1 LTKALERRRA
11 VRMHVRIPRCRM
23 DLFPRS
29 FLLVFAELAVGGFF
43 CLSLPPFHEID
54 RGYYKSCSV
63 VYLSSGLLALTG
75 RVTLLFGRRAFGGS
89 PAEIFEIILWFLFLV
104 AATGYLWSLWGEYV
118 ILRARLFA
126 ATWMLGSVALI
137 VAAEA
142 YRRAPLLSVEA
153 LLYPL
158 TFLNSALVLGTASAG
173 MLLGHWYLI
182 DRDLSLDPL
191 NRMLSMYVFSLR
203 AQVLIMV
210 VGSIFLLLF
219 GADPNVA
226 SLHRLLHEH
235 TSLLITRLLVSPI
248 GAGVLAA
255 MIWRTLQIPQT
266 MAATGLF
273 YIAVLAVLVGEFL
286 GRFILFRTGLPL

>member
-1 LTKALERRRA
+1 
-11 VRMHVRIPRCRM
+11 M

-29 FLLVFAELAVGGFF
+29 FLLVFAQLAVGGFF
-43 CLSLPPFHEID
+43 CLSLPPFHDVD

-63 VYLSSGLLALTG
+63 VYLASGLLALAG
-75 RVTLLFGRRAFGGS
+75 RLTLLFGRGMRGGS
-89 PAEIFEIILWFLFLV
+89 ASETFEIALWTLFILS
-104 AATGYLWSLWGEYV
+104 ASGYLWSLWGEYV

-126 ATWMLGSVALI
+126 ATWISGSVALI
-137 VAAEA
+137 VASEF
-142 YRRAPLLSVEA
+142 YRQAPVLSVET

-182 DRDLSLDPL
+182 DRDLSLAPL
-191 NRMLSMYVFSLR
+191 NRMLSLYVFSLR
-203 AQVLIMV
+203 AQLSILVL
-210 VGSIFLLLF
+210 GSVLLLLL
-219 GADPNVA
+219 GADPTVA
-226 SLHRLLHEH
+226 GLQQLFREHVQLLTIRLV
-235 TSLLITRLLVSPI
+235 VSPI
-248 GAGVLAA
+248 GAAVLGA
-255 MIWRTLQIPQT
+255 MIGRTLQIPQT

>member
-1 LTKALERRRA
+1 
-11 VRMHVRIPRCRM
+11 M

-29 FLLVFAELAVGGFF
+29 FLLVFAQLAVGGFF

-54 RGYYKSCSV
+54 RGYYKSCSA
-63 VYLSSGLLALTG
+63 VYLASGLFALVG
-75 RVTLLFGRRAFGGS
+75 RGALLFHREGSAAYAMEAF
-89 PAEIFEIILWFLFLV
+89 EVVLWTLFLL

-126 ATWMLGSVALI
+126 ATWMSGSIALI
-137 VAAEA
+137 VAAES
-142 YRRAPLLSVEA
+142 YRQAGVLSVET

-158 TFLNSALVLGTASAG
+158 TFLNSALILGSASAG

-182 DRDLSLDPL
+182 DRDLPLEPL
-191 NRMLSMYVFSLR
+191 NRMHSLYVFSLR
-203 AQVLIMV
+203 AQLSIMAL
-210 VGSIFLLLF
+210 GSALLLLL
-219 GADPNVA
+219 GAAPSVA
-226 SLHRLLHEH
+226 SLHQLIHQHLPLLM
-235 TSLLITRLLVSPI
+235 TRLAVSPI
-248 GAGVLAA
+248 GAAVLGA